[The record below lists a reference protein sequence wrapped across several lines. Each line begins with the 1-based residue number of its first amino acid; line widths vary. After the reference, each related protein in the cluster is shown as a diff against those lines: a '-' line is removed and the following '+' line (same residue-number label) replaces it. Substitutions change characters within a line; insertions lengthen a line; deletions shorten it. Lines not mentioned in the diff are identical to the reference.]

1 MSYSHKLSWIII
13 THKKALHIV
22 IYFSRH
28 QPVASGPC
36 VHDGGGR
43 EGAHVLL
50 RAGRLQHG
58 DTVREAAPR
67 QYALPGGAA
76 RCSDCIQLKM

>member
-1 MSYSHKLSWIII
+1 M
-13 THKKALHIV
+13 
-22 IYFSRH
+22 
-28 QPVASGPC
+28 ASGPC

-58 DTVREAAPR
+58 DTQREAAPR